1 MEDPTV
7 LEIDLK
13 PYYVKVR
20 NYWNPSKKS
29 LISAIP
35 ADAKIGKQAAKDCD
49 LNNRWPHLLKIR
61 IITIHEV
68 YCEYPKDSFW
78 KGFLGPLVRKHG
90 VQHVRQLIESTD
102 RGVMYQINRYLDEEG
117 IRIEAKARKKA
128 KEKAMADPSAWSDPV
143 HFFVPDIGTVI
154 KLNYD
159 WEFVLYQ
166 ERRNVGFIDLFGLFN
181 GRVYQDWRTRT
192 EPETAKVIIRAGSEL
207 QVDRIYIRKG
217 AEDYSSITFW
227 LGKKAVVIGPDGTE
241 HTPTKRIRF
250 WAKLADVNKIQA
262 LVNKA
267 SVPGM
272 T

>member
-13 PYYVKVR
+13 PYYIKVR
-20 NYWNPSKKS
+20 NYWRRDKND
-29 LISAIP
+29 LINAIP

-61 IITIHEV
+61 IITIHDI
-68 YCEYPKDSFW
+68 YCEHPQDSFW
-78 KGFLGPLVRKHG
+78 KGFLGPLARKHG
-90 VQHVRQLIESTD
+90 VQHVRQLIEAEQN
-102 RGVMYQINRYLDEEG
+102 VMWHINRYLDEEG
-117 IRIEAKARKKA
+117 MRIEAKARKKA
-128 KEKAMADPSAWSDPV
+128 KEKAMADPSAWSEPV
-143 HFFVPDIGTVI
+143 QFFVPDIGTTI
-154 KLNYD
+154 KLNFD

-166 ERRNVGFIDLFGLFN
+166 ERRNYGFIDLFGLFN

-192 EPETAKVIIRAGSEL
+192 DPETATVTVRAGSEL
-207 QVDRIYIRKG
+207 QIDRIYIRKG

-227 LGKKAVVIGPDGTE
+227 LGKGAVVIGPDGTQ
-241 HTPTKRIRF
+241 HAPKKRIRF

-262 LVNKA
+262 LINKA